1 MKRLTVML
9 GIVLSLNIGGCSV
22 GEDNPGV
29 QSTDENEVPST
40 SVTQW
45 TDKMELFMEYPLPV
59 KSSPGKFVIHLSLME
74 DFKAIQ
80 GGTVSLTFQ
89 HQNGQTF
96 QVKRDHLLRE
106 GIFNPMV
113 ELPLAG
119 PYAFTLNYNGPRA
132 SETFQID
139 DFMVYES
146 ADEIPKEPESGA
158 VAITFLKEQQWKIK
172 FRTEPAQ
179 VRPMRGSI
187 QAIGE
192 VLPRQLSYAEITSP
206 VEGVLRVEH
215 NQGMVIPGAVV
226 KKGQILATFSPQLG
240 SVDSWIDRKL
250 AYEYAKTEYE
260 RAQRLKQKNAISNR
274 EFEEL
279 KNNYLIQKAGYEA
292 YTQSDNSDLFQLRA
306 PIDGTVTEVTI
317 LPGQKISAGQKL
329 MTIVNLSTVW
339 LRINLFEKDY
349 YRMETPVG
357 AALTVPGLKSAI
369 ILEGRDFRLLSMG
382 NVVDADTRTI
392 PILLEIANRDHVLKI
407 GQMTQVELYTTRATR
422 SLSIPE
428 SALYDDDA
436 QQIVFVHA
444 EGESF
449 EKRTVETGSRYRG
462 WISILSGLKAG
473 ERVVTQGGY
482 LVKLA
487 STSKEIGH
495 GHAH

>member
-1 MKRLTVML
+1 MKRLTVIL
-9 GIVLSLNIGGCSV
+9 GIVLSLITSGCSA
-22 GEDNPGV
+22 GEDKSGI
-29 QSTDENEVPST
+29 QSTDESEVPSA

-45 TDKMELFMEYPLPV
+45 TDEMELFMEYPLLV
-59 KSSPGKFVIHLSLME
+59 KSTPGKFVIHLSVME

-80 GGTVSLTFQ
+80 GGAVILTFQ
-89 HQNGQTF
+89 HQSGQIF
-96 QVKRDHLLRE
+96 QVKRDYLLRE

-113 ELPLAG
+113 ELPLPG
-119 PYAFTLNYNGPRA
+119 PYLFTLNYNGPRV

-139 DFMVYES
+139 DFVVYES
-146 ADEIPKEPESGA
+146 ADDIPRESESDAG
-158 VAITFLKEQQWKIK
+158 AITFLKEQQWKIE
-172 FRTEPAQ
+172 FRTESAQ

-206 VEGVLRVEH
+206 VEGILRVEH
-215 NQGMVIPGAVV
+215 NQAMVIPGTVV
-226 KKGQILATFSPQLG
+226 TKGQTLATFSPQLG

-260 RAQRLKQKNAISNR
+260 RAQRLKKKNAISNR
-274 EFEEL
+274 EFEEI
-279 KNNYLIQKAGYEA
+279 KNNYLIQKAGYET

-306 PIDGTVTEVTI
+306 PINGIVTEITVF
-317 LPGQKISAGQKL
+317 PGQKISAGQKL
-329 MTIVNLSTVW
+329 MTIVDLSTVW
-339 LRINLFEKDY
+339 LRINVFEKDY
-349 YRMETPVG
+349 YGMKTPQG

-369 ILEGRDFRLLSMG
+369 IVEGSDFRLLSMG
-382 NVVDADTRTI
+382 NIVDADSRTI
-392 PILLEIANRDHVLKI
+392 PILLEITNPDHILKI
-407 GQMTQVELYTTRATR
+407 GQMTQVELYTSRETR

-436 QQIVFVHA
+436 QQIVFVHV

-449 EKRTVETGSRYRG
+449 EKRAVKTGSRYKG
-462 WISILSGLKAG
+462 LIAIQSGLKAG